1 MLCYY
6 LPKKI
11 VKADNNGMV
20 LLNDNGDR
28 WYKASLGGVLSVV
41 ALHSFK
47 RVENPI
53 WGSPDFDLSVCISAA
68 VLLVYFLI
76 KVCAIEKKANK
87 IDILIDEYLYKGF
100 PKEMTF
106 RILRMNRMGNT
117 VFESCLQELM
127 GLYKAFEAYE
137 QRKQRIQEVLVLF
150 EQGKVDPNKLQEYHD
165 EVMETLGF
173 SEMCINQVEK
183 LGYRLREIEVQA
195 PWLKDDK
202 EYKDMVNVLEYHV
215 EKEKDLIGFTSSAT
229 EMMQLWIEKYH
240 CKKRG
245 GICGEENCPFRDEKA
260 PWWFRLRM
268 WRKREAI
275 LLKDKCRKA
284 KYNN

>member
-1 MLCYY
+1 
-6 LPKKI
+6 
-11 VKADNNGMV
+11 MV